1 MDGNGGAEEPE
12 DWDSMRWCGW
22 SIVIII
28 YIMIGISNNKVIY
41 IYIYI
46 VKII

>member
-1 MDGNGGAEEPE
+1 MDGNGGTKEPE

-22 SIVIII
+22 SIVIIYI
-28 YIMIGISNNKVIY
+28 YIMIGISNNIVI

-46 VKII
+46 VIIV

>member
-1 MDGNGGAEEPE
+1 MDGNGGTKEPE

-22 SIVIII
+22 SIVII
-28 YIMIGISNNKVIY
+28 YIMIGISNNIVI

-46 VKII
+46 VIIV

>member
-28 YIMIGISNNKVIY
+28 YIMIGISNNKVI
-41 IYIYI
+41 IYIE
-46 VKII
+46 